1 MNIYRSSLVL
11 ICCNFSLVFSYVFGL
26 CPPAFAGPISLS
38 AFNKKPK
45 LILVLVVDQLR
56 PDMLTLNQKAFLPS
70 KTKAGAVGGYN
81 YLMSEGAFF
90 PVARYD
96 ILQSMT
102 CPGHAMILSGTFP
115 YRMKIPINEWHN
127 RQTSQVTY
135 CVDDPSVE
143 ILGSSSMAGM
153 SPKNFTGSTL
163 TDEIKN
169 ASIKNKT
176 FAVAIKDRGAIL
188 LGGHQA
194 DLATWF
200 SPKEMT
206 WVTSSFYLKDQS
218 LPKWIADENSKIQ
231 KQMEKLSPDD
241 QKTFKS
247 SIYFTRG
254 NDLTVD
260 VALRGM
266 KELGL
271 GKNPGTDILAIS
283 FSSHDYTGHRHGPN
297 SKQVFDIT
305 VHEDQSISRLLN
317 AVQKQVPGGLS
328 EVLVVLTSDHGVAPD
343 TEFLKDKNLPSGLL
357 DQKKLVESLNQGL
370 DKKFGKGAAG
380 PWVQSAKSLNFYL
393 NRQQILKDGRT
404 FAEFEK
410 VAAEILRQQVGVA
423 EVLSLSD
430 IQKGKLPHGILGKQ
444 LKNSYDSEISGDLIL
459 IPKPFF
465 YEMGNLATH
474 MTGYSYDGIVPLI
487 FVGRNIKKGVYPQDA
502 QVVDIAPTLSFIL
515 GISPPAMS
523 EGRVLNEIF

>member
-1 MNIYRSSLVL
+1 MTNSYF
-11 ICCNFSLVFSYVFGL
+11 NFSPAWCLFALIFCFSEPSL
-26 CPPAFAGPISLS
+26 SGPIPLS

-56 PDMLTLNQKAFLPS
+56 PDMLTLNQKSFLPA
-70 KTKAGAVGGYN
+70 KTKSGSVGGYN

-90 PVARYD
+90 PLARYD

-115 YRMKIPINEWHN
+115 HRMKIPINEWHN
-127 RQTSQVTY
+127 RKTGQMTY

-143 ILGSSSMAGM
+143 ILGSTSMSGM
-153 SPKNFTGSTL
+153 SPKNFNGSTL

-169 ASIKNKT
+169 AGIKNKT

-188 LGGHQA
+188 LGGPQA

-206 WVTSSFYLKDQS
+206 WVSSSFYLKDKT
-218 LPKWIADENSKIQ
+218 LPKWIAEENSKIQ
-231 KQMEKLSPDD
+231 KQMEKLNPED
-241 QKTFKS
+241 QKAFKN

-254 NDLTVD
+254 NDFTVD
-260 VALRGM
+260 ISLRGL
-266 KELGL
+266 KELNL
-271 GKNPGTDILAIS
+271 GKSPGTDLLAVS

-297 SKQVFDIT
+297 SKQIFDIT

-328 EVLVVLTSDHGVAPD
+328 EVLIVLTSDHGVAPD
-343 TEFLKDKNLPSGLL
+343 TEFLKGKNLPSGLL
-357 DQKKLVESLNQGL
+357 DQKKLVEALNQGL
-370 DKKFGKGAAG
+370 ENKFGKSSSGT
-380 PWVQSAKSLNFYL
+380 WVQSAKSLNFYL
-393 NRQQILKDGRT
+393 NRNQILKSGQSLT
-404 FAEFEK
+404 EFENL
-410 VAAEILRQQVGVA
+410 AAEILLQQVGVE
-423 EVLSLSD
+423 EVLKGSD
-430 IQKGKLPHGILGKQ
+430 FQKSKIPPGLLGQQ
-444 LKNSYDSEISGDLIL
+444 LKNTYDSQINGDLIL

-474 MTGYSYDGIVPLI
+474 MTGYHYDGNVPLI
-487 FVGRNIKKGVYPQDA
+487 FVGRNIKKGVYA
-502 QVVDIAPTLSFIL
+502 QESKIVDIAPTLSFVL

-523 EGRVLNEIF
+523 EGRVLSEIF